1 MTSCRE
7 PVACVPVP
15 PATVHEHDP
24 IIMAAPPTTGMPLP
38 VVIAEHHV
46 PLAAE
51 RVTTP
56 VVSDSNVAT
65 TIKSGVLCPIDRD
78 VSIPIDRYVI
88 ATAKLIGVAR
98 TVNVRVSSP
107 VHCDVPFTIH
117 ADVSCPVHR
126 GIPFAIPIDVCRAIG
141 RDISAARCRRCGRC
155 RPSRPGVPRNVSLA
169 NCSLRG
175 GGAPAAHLLRRWRR
189 SYRFSV
195 NCRACARRRVRP
207 LPRLRG

>member
-65 TIKSGVLCPIDRD
+65 TIKSGVLCPVDRD

-88 ATAKLIGVAR
+88 ATLKLIGVAR

-107 VHCDVPFTIH
+107 VHCDVPFT
-117 ADVSCPVHR
+117 
-126 GIPFAIPIDVCRAIG
+126 IPIDVCRAIG

-155 RPSRPGVPRNVSLA
+155 RPSRPGIPRNVSLA
-169 NCSLRG
+169 SCSLRG
-175 GGAPAAHLLRRWRR
+175 GGAPAADLLR
-189 SYRFSV
+189 
-195 NCRACARRRVRP
+195 
-207 LPRLRG
+207 